1 MGHISTGRPMCTTQL
16 QRSTNLLSHESILR
30 TGMEMGWESE
40 MFVIWKLKGTGWRI
54 RQIDTLPSVERAGKK
69 IR

>member
-1 MGHISTGRPMCTTQL
+1 M
-16 QRSTNLLSHESILR
+16 R
-30 TGMEMGWESE
+30 TGMKMGWESE